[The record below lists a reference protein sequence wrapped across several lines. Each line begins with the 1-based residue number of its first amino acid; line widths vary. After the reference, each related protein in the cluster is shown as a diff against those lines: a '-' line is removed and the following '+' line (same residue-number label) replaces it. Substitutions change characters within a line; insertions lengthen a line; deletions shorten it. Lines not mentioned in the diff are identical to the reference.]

1 MAILVYLPSLFFLEP
16 ELAKCKCIY
25 IYIASIS
32 WDSVFGRCKARQIE
46 DYFRICILIHL
57 RQSLDSEDTKETA
70 SQGGSRVFDD
80 FPVPRVVMRVPQGF
94 CSSLFEGHVSIT
106 IIRLSRITEIAWGQV
121 MYFVTPQKNKREELN
136 TVLPFSSPKKCLL
149 V

>member
-1 MAILVYLPSLFFLEP
+1 MY
-16 ELAKCKCIY
+16 IY

-57 RQSLDSEDTKETA
+57 RQSLDSEDTKQTA

-106 IIRLSRITEIAWGQV
+106 IIRLSRITEIA
-121 MYFVTPQKNKREELN
+121 
-136 TVLPFSSPKKCLL
+136 
-149 V
+149 

>member
-57 RQSLDSEDTKETA
+57 RQSLDSEDTKQTA

-106 IIRLSRITEIAWGQV
+106 IIRLSRITEIA
-121 MYFVTPQKNKREELN
+121 
-136 TVLPFSSPKKCLL
+136 
-149 V
+149 